1 MADEFATNS
10 DSLTS
15 PAQDAA
21 AVTPGA
27 AALSDVTKGVYVGTS
42 GNLVVTMMGGGDV
55 TFSSVPAGSVLPIR
69 VTHILGTSTAD
80 DIVALW

>member
-10 DSLTS
+10 DSLIA
-15 PAQDAA
+15 PAQNAA

-27 AALSDVTKGVYVGTS
+27 SALDNVTKGVYVGTA
-42 GNLVVTMMGGGDV
+42 GDLAVTMVGGGNV
-55 TFSSVPAGSVLPIR
+55 TFTVPAGSILPIR
-69 VTHILGTSTAD
+69 VTHILGASTAD